1 MSAKVKKT
9 KEKKSIL
16 DDGLADE
23 FDEFINQFVE
33 ESDRA
38 AVILGTSK
46 LEELLGKLL
55 SRYMIASYT
64 DDDPLLKR
72 DGPLGTFS
80 SRIYAAYRL
89 GLIDTEFAKVLH
101 LVRKIRNE
109 FAHEVKDSRLNTS
122 PHKERIRELSLFFQH
137 ASLFEEVKA
146 SYFSE
151 ISGPTSNFFSALAIL
166 IMRLETIIIK
176 IEPISPDK
184 AFGIRLS

>member
-1 MSAKVKKT
+1 MNPKAKKT
-9 KEKKSIL
+9 KEKKATFDVELIE
-16 DDGLADE
+16 E
-23 FDEFINQFVE
+23 FEEFINQFME

-38 AVILGTSK
+38 AVILGASK
-46 LEELLGKLL
+46 LEDLLGRLL
-55 SRYMIASYT
+55 SRYMVAGYT
-64 DDDPLLKR
+64 DDDPLLKK

-109 FAHEVKDSRLNTS
+109 FAHEVKDSRLNAS
-122 PHKERIRELSLFFQH
+122 PHKERIRELTLFFQH
-137 ASLFEEVKA
+137 TSLFEEVKA

-151 ISGPTSNFFSALAIL
+151 ISGPPANFYAALAIL

-176 IEPISPDK
+176 IEPISPNQ